1 MTRIAFCGL
10 GQMGAPMA
18 RRLVEAG
25 HEVAVWNRTAEKAEP
40 LHEAGARVA
49 GSPGAAARQAEAVVT
64 MLATPEAL
72 HEVVRGDGGLAS
84 GMRPGSA
91 LIEMSTVGPEVVR
104 GLPEMLPEG
113 VEVID
118 APVLGTVLQAESGEL
133 KVFVGGEREAFERW
147 RPILEAM
154 GTPLHAGPQGAGAA
168 LKLVVNSTLGAL
180 MVGLGEAL
188 ALADKVG
195 LEEGLVLD
203 VLSDS
208 AIGVTARSKRDRIES
223 GKYPPNFKLEL
234 AVKDLALVADAADG
248 CDLELRVSAAA
259 RRWLTEAEGAGS
271 GNLDYSAVIAFIRG
285 QAASA

>member
-40 LHEAGARVA
+40 LREAGARVA